1 MVKYIPLH
9 LREKIE
15 NKRERIITVI
25 KYNPLSVF
33 VKDISGKYIHGH
45 LYIVVAIDNMIHTTE
60 NIYYPALYRK
70 VLLKSTAENKT
81 IF

>member
-1 MVKYIPLH
+1 MYGQNIPLH

-45 LYIVVAIDNMIHTTE
+45 LYIVVAIDNMIHTT
-60 NIYYPALYRK
+60 
-70 VLLKSTAENKT
+70 
-81 IF
+81 